1 MNKVLEGQELPYPEL
16 GLGLR
21 SLLTS
26 LCLTQETEHGEE
38 LRAAPFPGKC
48 PKTTDLIIYFF
59 LSLVNMLLNY
69 NNK

>member
-1 MNKVLEGQELPYPEL
+1 MLEGQEFPYPEL

-26 LCLTQETEHGEE
+26 LCLTQETEHGE
-38 LRAAPFPGKC
+38 LRAVPFPGKY
-48 PKTTDLIIYFF
+48 PKTTDLIYFF
-59 LSLVNMLLNY
+59 LSLANMLLNY